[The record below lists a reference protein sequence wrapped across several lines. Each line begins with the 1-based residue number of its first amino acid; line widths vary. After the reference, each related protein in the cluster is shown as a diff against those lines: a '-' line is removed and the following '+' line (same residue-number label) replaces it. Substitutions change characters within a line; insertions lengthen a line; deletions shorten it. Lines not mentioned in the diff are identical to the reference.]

1 MHRILVIEPSQMLRH
16 AFVIALSSGY
26 QVETSGDFPAANLA
40 RVADLIIVNAATL
53 KLYEKLDGNEREMV
67 RAWEKAVIWIDDPEI
82 AEPKESSTFIRL
94 RWPID
99 RGGLKTAITNCLQ
112 KVPPMSE
119 QTLKPKRVTPPARQ
133 TEQSSEALP
142 ISTKLAEKRLIEL
155 VDIVE

>member
-40 RVADLIIVNAATL
+40 RVADLIVVNAATL

-67 RAWEKAVIWIDDPEI
+67 RAWEKAVIWIDDEI
-82 AEPKESSTFIRL
+82 APSTESSTFIRL
-94 RWPID
+94 HWPID

-112 KVPPMSE
+112 NVPPMSE